1 MPFQGNGTFAR
12 IYRWQTD
19 AANGLN
25 IAADRFDAED
35 DGFATGLS
43 NCITRDGQSP
53 PTASIPWG
61 NQNLTGVNALSG
73 VSFAFSG
80 AGTIGGTLG
89 VTGAVSLTAGITVG
103 TTLGVTGAATVGG
116 TLAVTGAVTITGG
129 LVAGTTISDGRASPA
144 QRAIGFRGIPVP
156 SAITTSYTLVLGDAA
171 CCLEVGSGGSITIP
185 PNSSVA
191 FTPGDTIILQE
202 TAGATKTI
210 TPGTGVTLRQ
220 TGTTNTGSRTLKA
233 YGQAML
239 RRSSTTDLWFCAG
252 DLT

>member
-1 MPFQGNGTFAR
+1 MGSFNGSGTFVR
-12 IYRWQTD
+12 SYNWQND
-19 AANGLN
+19 AASAIN
-25 IAADRFDAED
+25 ITASRFDTED
-35 DGFATGLS
+35 DGFAAGLT

-73 VSFAFSG
+73 VSFSFSG
-80 AGTIGGTLG
+80 NGTI
-89 VTGAVSLTAGITVG
+89 A
-103 TTLGVTGAATVGG
+103 G